1 MKELKDLIRLE
12 KEIENIENEIDAIT
26 LEKREA
32 LKQLQNEIALLELP
46 YKNTINIGKGLIAE
60 IRQNLLDT
68 WNEDWGKQFT
78 DDETKIMLTRK
89 VRTSP
94 DVHDEKA
101 LLIQA
106 VTFDELPIKKVSWDN
121 SKLKA
126 LISAGIIK
134 KDTASLSESFELAVT
149 YPKE

>member
-1 MKELKDLIRLE
+1 MGELKNLIRLE
-12 KEIENIENEIDAIT
+12 KDIEAQESMIEKLTSEK
-26 LEKREA
+26 LEE
-32 LKQLQNEIALLELP
+32 LKVLQNEIQALRQP
-46 YKNTINIGKGLIAE
+46 YEDCIRDDKEEITN
-60 IRQNLLDT
+60 IRQNILDT

-94 DVHDEKA
+94 EVHNEKA
-101 LLIQA
+101 LLTQA
-106 VTFDELPIKKVSWDN
+106 VTFDEMPIKKIGWDN

-126 LISAGIIK
+126 LISAGVIK
-134 KDTASLSESFELAVT
+134 KDIAYLSESFELAVT